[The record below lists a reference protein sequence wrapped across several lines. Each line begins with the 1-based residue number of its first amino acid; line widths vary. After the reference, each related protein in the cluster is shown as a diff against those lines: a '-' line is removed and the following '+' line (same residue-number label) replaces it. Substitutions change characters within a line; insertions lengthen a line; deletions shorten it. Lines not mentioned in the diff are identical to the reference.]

1 MDEAAVVSLES
12 EFDEI
17 ILSQFEIVI
26 FLSFLA
32 SPLLVFSRCDHSY
45 STSTV
50 AQQQWEQ
57 MKATLRAFPE
67 DLALE
72 NISVQ
77 ALRRW

>member
-32 SPLLVFSRCDHSY
+32 SSLLVFSQCDHSY